1 MLCGICLLS
10 AYPRV
15 VVADTQPLSANE
27 PRRISRARRVERWVE
42 PPVDPY
48 AVGVPAA
55 GDPVAAGIT
64 GGGGGGVI
72 GSQAL
77 AGGGPAGI

>member
-1 MLCGICLLS
+1 MPVIRLS
-10 AYPRV
+10 ARGGCV
-15 VVADTQPLSANE
+15 HAVIIRKRAQE
-27 PRRISRARRVERWVE
+27 GCSRARRVERWVE